1 MPHDLFINI
10 LPSATVQLEELI
22 CSFSYTEEDK
32 CVTFQQILDLGSTL
46 SKGVSLTSV
55 ICAGLGRYVVVTI
68 LFFTELRSKAE
79 SVAVQP
85 HPNKLT

>member
-1 MPHDLFINI
+1 MH
-10 LPSATVQLEELI
+10 
-22 CSFSYTEEDK
+22 FSYTEEDK

-68 LFFTELRSKAE
+68 LFFRELRSKAE

-85 HPNKLT
+85 HPNRLT